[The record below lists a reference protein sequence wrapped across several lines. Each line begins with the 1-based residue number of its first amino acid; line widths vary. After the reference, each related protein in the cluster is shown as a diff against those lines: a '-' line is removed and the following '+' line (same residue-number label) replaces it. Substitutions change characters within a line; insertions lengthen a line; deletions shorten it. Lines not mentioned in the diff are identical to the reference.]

1 MRILYTAAVMSIFAL
16 STPAAELRPVNRA
29 ATFTRDLALQPV
41 ARYQGGA
48 VFSTDSS
55 LSMLWIED
63 AFRSKTVLE
72 KHLSLPDSFRVLIS
86 DVAVSYD
93 GTIAASASATDREGR
108 SCAVIAWLGPDGSL
122 LRVVRTT
129 PFGARKVSFT
139 ADGSLWAAGM
149 LKSDETLREEASV
162 HDVLRRYSAEGVLVG
177 TYLSRLSLSSGWRHP
192 THGAILVTS
201 RDRVAFV
208 SDSAKKWAVLA
219 ADGTLL
225 GQGTLSSPENFR
237 TLVGAITDSGR
248 LFVSGQ
254 WRGGNSPALGSY
266 PRIALFEV
274 NQPTGELEL
283 IDTPDVSPDG
293 SLGHLL
299 GSEGE
304 QLVFHVGPVAGRQIV
319 WRNVD

>member
-48 VFSTDSS
+48 VFSRDSS
-55 LSMLWIED
+55 HSMLWIED

-129 PFGARKVSFT
+129 PFGAGKVSFT
-139 ADGSLWAAGM
+139 ADGSLWAAGI

-162 HDVLRRYSAEGVLVG
+162 YDVLRRYSAEGVLVG

-237 TLVGAITDSGR
+237 TFVGAITDSGR

-254 WRGGNSPALGSY
+254 WRGNPPALGSY
-266 PRIALFEV
+266 PPIALFEV
-274 NQPTGELEL
+274 NQRTGELEL
-283 IDTPDVSPDG
+283 IDTPAVSPDG

-304 QLVFHVGPVAGRQIV
+304 ELVFHVKSVSGRQIV